1 MNVIG
6 AGVREIRIHVL
17 GEWRV
22 LYVAKFDDAVYVLHA
37 FQKKSRKTRREDIEI
52 ARQRYRQIGDYV
64 MSATITESSG
74 NVFADL
80 GFDPA
85 EAVILQMRAKLMSD
99 LREYIQSSGM
109 TQPAAAKRLK
119 IARSRV
125 SDLMRGNWEE
135 FSLEMLITLA
145 ARVGCKVTLELAA

>member
-1 MNVIG
+1 
-6 AGVREIRIHVL
+6 
-17 GEWRV
+17 
-22 LYVAKFDDAVYVLHA
+22 
-37 FQKKSRKTRREDIEI
+37 
-52 ARQRYRQIGDYV
+52 

-80 GFDPA
+80 GFEPE
-85 EAVILQMRAKLMSD
+85 EAVILQVRAKLMSD
-99 LREYIQSSGM
+99 LREHLQASGM
-109 TQPAAAKRLK
+109 TQTEAAKRLK

-125 SDLMRGNWEE
+125 SDLMRGAWEE

>member
-1 MNVIG
+1 
-6 AGVREIRIHVL
+6 
-17 GEWRV
+17 
-22 LYVAKFDDAVYVLHA
+22 
-37 FQKKSRKTRREDIEI
+37 
-52 ARQRYRQIGDYV
+52 

-74 NVFADL
+74 NVFADI

-85 EAVILQMRAKLMSD
+85 EAVILQMRAQLMND
-99 LREYIQSSGM
+99 LREYIQANGM
-109 TQPAAAKRLK
+109 TQTEAAKRLK

-125 SDLMRGNWEE
+125 ADLMRGKWEE

>member
-1 MNVIG
+1 
-6 AGVREIRIHVL
+6 
-17 GEWRV
+17 
-22 LYVAKFDDAVYVLHA
+22 
-37 FQKKSRKTRREDIEI
+37 
-52 ARQRYRQIGDYV
+52 
-64 MSATITESSG
+64 MSSTITESSG

-80 GFDPA
+80 GFEPA
-85 EAVILQMRAKLMSD
+85 EALILQMRAKLMSD
-99 LREYIQSSGM
+99 LREYLQSSGL

-125 SDLMRGNWEE
+125 SDLMSGRWEE

>member
-1 MNVIG
+1 
-6 AGVREIRIHVL
+6 
-17 GEWRV
+17 
-22 LYVAKFDDAVYVLHA
+22 
-37 FQKKSRKTRREDIEI
+37 
-52 ARQRYRQIGDYV
+52 

-80 GFDPA
+80 GFEPA
-85 EAVILQMRAKLMSD
+85 EAVILQMRAKLTSD
-99 LREYIQSSGM
+99 LREHIQSSGM

-125 SDLMRGNWEE
+125 ADLMRGRWEE

>member
-64 MSATITESSG
+64 MSATIIESSG

>member
-1 MNVIG
+1 
-6 AGVREIRIHVL
+6 
-17 GEWRV
+17 
-22 LYVAKFDDAVYVLHA
+22 
-37 FQKKSRKTRREDIEI
+37 
-52 ARQRYRQIGDYV
+52 

-80 GFDPA
+80 GFEPA

-99 LREYIQSSGM
+99 LREYIQANGM
-109 TQPAAAKRLK
+109 SQTEAAKRLK

-125 SDLMRGNWEE
+125 SDLMRGAWEE

>member
-1 MNVIG
+1 
-6 AGVREIRIHVL
+6 
-17 GEWRV
+17 
-22 LYVAKFDDAVYVLHA
+22 
-37 FQKKSRKTRREDIEI
+37 
-52 ARQRYRQIGDYV
+52 
-64 MSATITESSG
+64 MSSTITESSG

-80 GFDPA
+80 GFEPA
-85 EAVILQMRAKLMSD
+85 EAVILEIRAKLMSD
-99 LREYIQSSGM
+99 LREYIQSSGL

-125 SDLMRGNWEE
+125 SDLMSGRWEE